1 MNVLIGSRA
10 LAYWDSSFK
19 VRDDADWDII
29 SDEPID
35 GAEYHPANF
44 LNNDKFRY
52 RAFES
57 NLTFNGHRLHVLSPV
72 HLAIIKRSHLWRDLS
87 FDKHITHYHKH
98 LERYTAQW
106 MDQDRQLLE
115 ERIQLTQRAFPQQ
128 QANLKK
134 NKQDFF
140 DDAVLKIVDHD
151 YLHELVAFYD
161 APLYKRLQ
169 RPDHDIW
176 CHRDLWD
183 ALPQSDKIKCVAEEV
198 SVLAIERFL
207 LLGDWNMPSKL
218 AYLKALR
225 KVCTTVTSGY
235 FRDFAIDHY
244 PEVISVYNQSVFDKV
259 KQQLVKEVK

>member
-29 SDEPID
+29 SEEPIS
-35 GAEYHPANF
+35 GAEHHPVDF
-44 LNNDKFRY
+44 LNNKEFSY
-52 RAFES
+52 
-57 NLTFNGHRLHVLSPV
+57 LTTNTIMFNDHKLAVASPYD
-72 HLAIIKRSHLWRDLS
+72 LAIIKRSHLWRDLS

-98 LERYTAQW
+98 LKPYANRFVGGEIRI
-106 MDQDRQLLE
+106 LN
-115 ERIQLTQRAFPQQ
+115 ERIELTKQAFPQQ

-140 DDAVLKIVDHD
+140 DDAVPKIVDHD

-161 APLYKRLQ
+161 EPLYKRLQ
-169 RPDHDIW
+169 RPDHDVW
-176 CHRDLWD
+176 CHRDLWEGLTHTD
-183 ALPQSDKIKCVAEEV
+183 RIRCVAEEV
-198 SVLAIERFL
+198 SVLSIERFL
-207 LLGDWNMPSKL
+207 LPGGWKMPSKL
-218 AYLKALR
+218 AYMKALG

-244 PEVISVYNQSVFDKV
+244 PEAILCYNKVLFDKL
-259 KQQLVKEVK
+259 KPQLLKEI